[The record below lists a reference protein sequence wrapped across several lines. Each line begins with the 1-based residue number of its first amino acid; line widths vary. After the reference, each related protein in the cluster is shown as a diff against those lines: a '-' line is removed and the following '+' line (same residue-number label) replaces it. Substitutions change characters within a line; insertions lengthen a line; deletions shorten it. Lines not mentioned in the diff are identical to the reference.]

1 MRVRYIMSR
10 YKGSVSENRAE
21 SCKEGRAEERKVEK
35 VEKGAMAIWPR
46 TRRRWRRPRRWRR
59 RKEGL
64 PVLSLGGMGPQTGS
78 LVNPEPKPGKILIS
92 LYAGNQNLTSLLV
105 W

>member
-1 MRVRYIMSR
+1 MRVMYITSR
-10 YKGSVSENRAE
+10 YKGSVSDNRAE
-21 SCKEGRAEERKVEK
+21 SCKEERAEEGK
-35 VEKGAMAIWPR
+35 VEKGAMVIWPR
-46 TRRRWRRPRRWRR
+46 TRRRWRRPGRWRR